1 MIKTRLIR
9 TDPQL
14 GSPQHVYL
22 SQWSVH
28 CVSLGP
34 SIGSV
39 ILHIIPDLPGQRM
52 HLSHWFNSAVYVV
65 PSPHDKNTGILKF
78 TLLATGQ
85 INRQAQLQ

>member
-39 ILHIIPDLPGQRM
+39 ILHIIPDLPSQRM
-52 HLSHWFNSAVYVV
+52 HLSHWFNSAVSTV
-65 PSPHDKNTGILKF
+65 PRGASPHNTNTGIHSF
-78 TLLATGQ
+78 SNWPDQ
-85 INRQAQLQ
+85 